1 MTVGV
6 LALQGAFE
14 EHIMMMRR
22 LGVDAF
28 EIRKRGD
35 HHRAFDGLILPGGE
49 STVIGSLLRELRM
62 MDAIREV
69 VESGLPVLGTCAGLI
84 LLAKHI
90 EGSETNY
97 LGTMDISVV
106 RNGYGRQLGSSEKRA
121 LFLGKEIEMRFI
133 RAPYIKEVGT
143 KVRVLSTVDD
153 KIVAAQEGNQLITAF
168 HPELTN
174 DDTIHRHFLDII
186 RLNEAMT
193 SKK

>member
-1 MTVGV
+1 MTIGV

-14 EHIMMMRR
+14 EHISMLRR
-22 LGVDAF
+22 LGADAF

-35 HHRAFDGLILPGGE
+35 LDRNIDGLILPGGE

-62 MDAIREV
+62 TDPIREAV
-69 VESGLPVLGTCAGLI
+69 KNGLPVLGTCAGLI

-90 EGSETNY
+90 EGGETNY

-133 RAPYIKEVGT
+133 RAPYIKEVGEN
-143 KVRVLSTVDD
+143 VRVLAVVDH
-153 KIVAAQEGNQLITAF
+153 KIVSAQQGNQLVTAF
-168 HPELTN
+168 HPELTG
-174 DDTIHRHFLDII
+174 DFTVHRRFLDII
-186 RLNEAMT
+186 RLN
-193 SKK
+193 K